1 MTGRALIAW
10 NLRRLRT
17 ERGLS
22 QVRLAEASGVNRGHL
37 RELERENVNI
47 TVDLLDRIADVL
59 GVRVGALFDEMPE
72 GAETPKPLPGG
83 RPRGKWTGGGASS
96 CGRHRTRRSGAFLAF
111 RLGWYLVP
119 YAKRP

>member
-1 MTGRALIAW
+1 MTGRTLIAW

-22 QVRLAEASGVNRGHL
+22 QARLAEASGVNRGHL

-47 TVDLLDRIADVL
+47 TVDLLDRIAGAL

-72 GAETPKPLPGG
+72 GAERPRPLPGG
-83 RPRGKWTGGGASS
+83 RPRRA
-96 CGRHRTRRSGAFLAF
+96 
-111 RLGWYLVP
+111 
-119 YAKRP
+119 